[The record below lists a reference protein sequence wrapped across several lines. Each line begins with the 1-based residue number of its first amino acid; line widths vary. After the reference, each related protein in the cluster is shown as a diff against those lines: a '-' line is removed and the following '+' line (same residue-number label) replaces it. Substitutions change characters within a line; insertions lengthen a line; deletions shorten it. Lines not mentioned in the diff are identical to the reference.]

1 MRTQG
6 SFYGVPEGSTICPR
20 IEKCTWTRHLRDS
33 KPWALSTLL
42 HWKVLEPSTV
52 PNSGHHTWREMQTG
66 SQSVEGLVLVGRVP
80 QVGRKD
86 LGRSSCGHGLSL
98 ALSRLLWWNKGE
110 CVELTR
116 RLIPPVLVYH
126 GCHSKTP
133 HTGCLKRQEFIPHG
147 SGGQK
152 STMKVSTRPLSLEV
166 SLLGWQMAT
175 WSLCPHSALPPISWP
190 LLIRT
195 PLSLDKSPP

>member
-1 MRTQG
+1 MHVNATSQG
-6 SFYGVPEGSTICPR
+6 LQTLSTVHSVALEGSGTFHSAKFWSPHM
-20 IEKCTWTRHLRDS
+20 KRDANWQ
-33 KPWALSTLL
+33 P
-42 HWKVLEPSTV
+42 V
-52 PNSGHHTWREMQTG
+52 SG
-66 SQSVEGLVLVGRVP
+66 GLVLVERVP

-98 ALSRLLWWNKGE
+98 ALSRLLRWNKGE

-126 GCHSKTP
+126 GCHNKTP
-133 HTGCLKRQEFIPHG
+133 HMGCLKRQEFIPHG

-175 WSLCPHSALPPISWP
+175 WSLCPHSAL
-190 LLIRT
+190 
-195 PLSLDKSPP
+195 SPVS